1 MIFDCKEEIAF
12 QEERE
17 SILNK
22 ILINH
27 ELSFP
32 AKKENSR
39 ISKADPITEK
49 HRHVHESTVTEVSNY
64 LVIIPHFNY

>member
-1 MIFDCKEEIAF
+1 MIFDCREEIAF

-32 AKKENSR
+32 AKKENLR

-49 HRHVHESTVTEVSNY
+49 HRRVHKSTVTDSNY
-64 LVIIPHFNY
+64 LIIIPRFNY